1 MKLPSHFYQFT
12 NQDMFQSARVNQP
25 IYILYK
31 ESVPRI
37 EIGSITQVTQP
48 VYKFPTAPQFGQ
60 MQEQVVDVFANVG
73 GAQRQFQQLPAN
85 KESANYVSNGNVFVT
100 VSRDAMNAEIATLKN
115 EAVGIINRVDE
126 ERQKIVKYDEILMQL
141 NPEYAENQRREQEI
155 ATMKNQMATMAS
167 DNAELKNMMAQVLA
181 KLDADGNK
189 SSKTK

>member
-1 MKLPSHFYQFT
+1 
-12 NQDMFQSARVNQP
+12 MFQSARVNQA

-31 ESVPRI
+31 EAVPRI

-85 KESANYVSNGNVFVT
+85 KDSANYVSNGNVFVT

-141 NPEYAENQRREQEI
+141 NPEYAENQRREQEM
-155 ATMKNQMATMAS
+155 ASMKQRMEAMAS
-167 DNAELKNMMAQVLA
+167 DNAELKGMVAQLLA
-181 KLDADGNK
+181 KLDAGGNK

>member
-1 MKLPSHFYQFT
+1 
-12 NQDMFQSARVNQP
+12 MFQSARVNQP

-37 EIGSITQVTQP
+37 EIGTITQVTQP
-48 VYKFPTAPQFGQ
+48 VYKFPIAAPYGQ
-60 MQEQVVDVFANVG
+60 IQEQVVDVFANVG

-155 ATMKNQMATMAS
+155 AAMKNQMATMAS
-167 DNAELKNMMAQVLA
+167 DNAELKSMMTQVLA
-181 KLDADGNK
+181 KLDTDGNK
-189 SSKTK
+189 SSKSK

>member
-1 MKLPSHFYQFT
+1 
-12 NQDMFQSARVNQP
+12 MFQSARVNQP

-37 EIGSITQVTQP
+37 EIGTITQVTQP
-48 VYKFPTAPQFGQ
+48 VYKFPTAAPYGQ

-73 GAQRQFQQLPAN
+73 GAQRQFQQLPSN

-167 DNAELKNMMAQVLA
+167 DNAELKSMMAQVLA